1 MKKKKLVLPES
12 LEDKQLIDQGFLL
25 AGVDEVG
32 RGCLAGPVCA
42 AAVIF
47 KDLDF
52 ENPGITDSKKLKQAE
67 REKMA
72 RFIKEK
78 STAWAVAMV
87 DNHEIDKINILQAS
101 QLAMHKAIE
110 QLDEKPTFL
119 LVDGNYFN
127 DCGIKYKT
135 LVKGDSKSISIAAAS
150 ILAKVHRDEWM
161 SITAEENYPGYGF
174 ARHKGYATKAH
185 FKAIEELGECPIHRS
200 TFLKKFHQREMSLF
214 D

>member
-1 MKKKKLVLPES
+1 VKKKKLVLPES

-42 AAVIF
+42 AAVHF

-67 REKMA
+67 REEMA
-72 RFIKEK
+72 WFIKEK

-87 DNHEIDKINILQAS
+87 DNREIDKINILQAS
-101 QLAMHKAIE
+101 QLAMHRAIE
-110 QLDEKPTFL
+110 QLDVKPTFL

-127 DCGIKYKT
+127 DCGIEYKT
-135 LVKGDSKSISIAAAS
+135 LVKGDSKIDLYCSCFYISQGS
-150 ILAKVHRDEWM
+150 PRPVDG
-161 SITAEENYPGYGF
+161 N
-174 ARHKGYATKAH
+174 
-185 FKAIEELGECPIHRS
+185 
-200 TFLKKFHQREMSLF
+200 
-214 D
+214 